1 MWAVA
6 ARRITTMM
14 TAWQKLLHQRVE
26 EEARGARLLLDFV
39 EEEEVEE
46 QL

>member
-1 MWAVA
+1 MWAA
-6 ARRITTMM
+6 AVRRMTTM
-14 TAWQKLLHQRVE
+14 TAQRQLQYQRVE